1 MIYIIIILAIL
12 LMVVILYKID
22 SYNSN
27 INRLRKDFDNIT
39 NRSLLT
45 DSAFAILKTD
55 MDKNMN
61 NLRKLSSEKN
71 NKNKIGTVVD
81 SILEDLDSMDAIL
94 NDSKTENVLDTRLI
108 SSIELLIE
116 DISKNT
122 GKKIEYNIETSKEFM
137 CSRKLITTLKMI
149 LLNSL
154 IDRDSKEVSVD
165 VLEGE
170 KNEDKYALQ
179 IIIENVNFSNDADE
193 LETIFSLLN
202 IDSIPSTI
210 LDCNIDAKY
219 YIIRQNLLSVAKKI
233 SFKIVNDRINMII
246 DLQLPKEKKTSKK

>member
-1 MIYIIIILAIL
+1 
-12 LMVVILYKID
+12 
-22 SYNSN
+22 
-27 INRLRKDFDNIT
+27 IT
-39 NRSLLT
+39 
-45 DSAFAILKTD
+45 A
-55 MDKNMN
+55 
-61 NLRKLSSEKN
+61 
-71 NKNKIGTVVD
+71 
-81 SILEDLDSMDAIL
+81 
-94 NDSKTENVLDTRLI
+94 
-108 SSIELLIE
+108 
-116 DISKNT
+116 
-122 GKKIEYNIETSKEFM
+122 
-137 CSRKLITTLKMI
+137 LKMI

-219 YIIRQNLLSVAKKI
+219 YIIRQNLLRVAKKI
-233 SFKIVNDRINMII
+233 SFKIVN
-246 DLQLPKEKKTSKK
+246 